1 LWTGNT
7 WTVSPETNCDL
18 DKSDQIARDWFKES
32 QRAHHK
38 GGLPGSLD
46 ATCAA
51 GHGTRSAIATATTW
65 SAATASDTTASRHH
79 PAGVVTVRDLTVR
92 DCTVDAEPTMVV
104 RCVGG
109 VMAQALTLAI
119 DPARHRQRHDGISRR
134 G

>member
-1 LWTGNT
+1 MAIG
-7 WTVSPETNCDL
+7 
-18 DKSDQIARDWFKES
+18 
-32 QRAHHK
+32 
-38 GGLPGSLD
+38 
-46 ATCAA
+46 AA

-92 DCTVDAEPTMVV
+92 DCTVDAESTMVV

-119 DPARHRQRHDGISRR
+119 DPARHRQRHDGISRH